1 MTQPVQK
8 PPFVPIANFLI
19 RRTLVLALVCMLG
32 VFSIQS
38 VLMVQQNRA
47 QFANVVDEI
56 ASISVPLLSVSLWDI
71 ELKTVQQQVD
81 LIAQRPHVGYVR
93 LSASIGRQFE
103 AGDSSLRDDA
113 GRLKFTIPAP
123 KPGSA
128 VGELT
133 LVANQKYLINE
144 LIRSAWFTLA
154 GYGIFTALV
163 CALIATMLRRN
174 LQIPLQHMAQFA
186 TDLTPQTLTQPM
198 LLARPPR
205 QSVDEIDLV
214 ADGFSTLQNGLREHI
229 AHLDDKVQERTQQLK
244 TLAEAN
250 HLLSITDTL
259 TGCLNRRS
267 LEARLL
273 EELER
278 GKRYQRQVSVICL
291 DLDHF
296 KRVND
301 SFGHAGG
308 DQVLR
313 VVADQLKHST
323 RLNVDW
329 IVRLGGEEFLVVLPE
344 TTLVTAVI
352 HAERLRELICAKPV
366 DFEGQPIRVTASF
379 GVAQWHFPEDAQTL
393 LGRADSLL
401 YQAKA
406 DGRNRVYP
414 SQHSGTDP
422 HAHRSPHV
430 DAVTTVGAA

>member
-1 MTQPVQK
+1 MTPPVPK

-19 RRTLVLALVCMLG
+19 RRTLVLAVVCMLG
-32 VFSIQS
+32 VFLVQS
-38 VLMVQQNRA
+38 ALMVRQNRA
-47 QFANVVDEI
+47 QFAQIVDEI
-56 ASISVPLLSVSLWDI
+56 ARISVPLLSVSLWDI

-103 AGDSSLRDDA
+103 AGDPALRNDPASLI
-113 GRLKFTIPAP
+113 FTIPAP
-123 KPGSA
+123 KAGSA

-133 LVANQKYLINE
+133 LVANQKYLVSE

-154 GYGIFTALV
+154 GYGVFTALI

-186 TDLTPQTLTQPM
+186 TELTPQTLTQPM

-205 QSVDEIDLV
+205 RSVDEIDLV
-214 ADGFSTLQNGLREHI
+214 ANGFSTLQHGLREHI
-229 AHLDDKVQERTQQLK
+229 AHLDDKVLERTQQLEA
-244 TLAEAN
+244 LAQTN

-267 LEARLL
+267 LEARLV

-278 GKRYQRQVSVICL
+278 CKRYQRQVSVICI

-296 KRVND
+296 KGVND
-301 SFGHAGG
+301 RFGHAGG

-313 VVADQLKHST
+313 VVANQLRHST
-323 RLNVDW
+323 RLNLDW

-344 TTLVTAVI
+344 TALATAVI
-352 HAERLRELICAKPV
+352 HAERLRELILAQPV
-366 DFEGQPIRVTASF
+366 AFEDQVIAVTASF
-379 GVAQWHFPEDAQTL
+379 GVAQWHYPEDAQAL

-414 SQHSGTDP
+414 PQNSGIDLRTDKLI
-422 HAHRSPHV
+422 V
-430 DAVTTVGAA
+430 V